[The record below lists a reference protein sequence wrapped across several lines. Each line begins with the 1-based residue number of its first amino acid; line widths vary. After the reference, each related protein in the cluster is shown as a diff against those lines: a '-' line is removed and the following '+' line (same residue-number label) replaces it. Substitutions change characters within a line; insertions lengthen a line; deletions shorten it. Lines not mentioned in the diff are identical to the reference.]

1 MLIAGLLTG
10 CSADTECR
18 QKADIYLGVTFVGDS
33 LRLTADSTD
42 YEHVQFTSVTGMQIT
57 GVGRDSILYDASAN
71 MSKAQLPLRP
81 DSLITAYQLIYNG
94 QSDTLYIVHDNQ
106 YNFISL
112 ACGCFV
118 FHTINDSASY
128 HTHHFI
134 DSVHVLNTQV
144 TSAKEDHL
152 RIYFHKN

>member
-1 MLIAGLLTG
+1 MGLFTG
-10 CSADTECR
+10 CSVDTECR

-42 YEHVQFTSVTGMQIT
+42 YEHVQFTSFKGMQIT
-57 GVGRDSILYDASAN
+57 GVGRDSILYGLN
-71 MSKAQLPLRP
+71 TNISKAQLPLRP
-81 DSLITAYQLIYNG
+81 DSTITAFQLIYNG

-118 FHTINDSASY
+118 FHNINDSASY

-134 DSVHVLNTQV
+134 DSVHILNTQV